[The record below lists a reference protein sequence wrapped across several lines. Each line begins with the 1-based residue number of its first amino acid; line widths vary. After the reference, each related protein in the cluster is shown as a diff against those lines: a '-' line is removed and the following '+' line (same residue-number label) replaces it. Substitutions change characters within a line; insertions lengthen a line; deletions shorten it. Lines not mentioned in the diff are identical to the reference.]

1 MIALSLACSVTSFAL
16 MIYTMVS
23 TRRRA
28 RIHRERMRAFAES
41 GVAHR
46 DQVNAA
52 YRDRHFITMRSAQM
66 SIAFAVAA
74 LVLLVLP

>member
-23 TRRRA
+23 IRHRA
-28 RIHRERMRAFAES
+28 RIHRERMRAYAES
-41 GVAHR
+41 GAAHR
-46 DQVNAA
+46 DQADAA